1 MIKNIVF
8 DMGNVLVKWAPE
20 TFLEGYSESEK
31 ELFRKEIYFSENWL
45 RLDRGELSE
54 DEITELVCSRVPES
68 YRADAE
74 KLIKWYHFSS
84 MIEGM
89 EELVK
94 ELKDRGY
101 KIYLLSNTSKAF
113 YKFKELFPVI
123 KHIDGTFISADHGVL
138 KPDKEIF
145 RLFCEKF
152 SLYPRECVFV
162 DDSQANVKSAS
173 EEGFSGIWFKGN
185 AEELKRELVNLGII
199 D

>member
-8 DMGNVLVKWAPE
+8 DMGNVLVKWDPE
-20 TFLEGYSESEK
+20 AFMDGYSESAK

-54 DEITELVCSRVPES
+54 EEITELVCSRVPES

-94 ELKDRGY
+94 QLKDIGY
-101 KIYLLSNTSKAF
+101 KVYLLSNTSKVF

-123 KHIDGTFISADHGVL
+123 KHFDGTFISADYGVL

-152 SLYPRECVFV
+152 SLSPSESVFI

-173 EEGFSGIWFKGN
+173 EEGFSGIWFKGD
-185 AEELKRELVNLGII
+185 AEELKMELVNLGII
-199 D
+199 E